1 MTRDEAIAYLETV
14 GRLPDD
20 DFPLLEAAI
29 ACALHDLPSRQAD
42 SVRILADHA
51 AQRLK
56 ERAAHESPED
66 ALTETMSSDLRLTGD
81 LLTYD
86 DPANTDLIMVAER
99 RRGLSAALVI
109 FYLDAAKRA
118 GLEAAPVDFP
128 NHVLIRVETPEG
140 PVALDPFSHGRV
152 VLPSE
157 LTRRALLAGLIP
169 HVADRLDLLM
179 APITPRQAL
188 IRLQAVQYAR
198 ALHDGDFEQA
208 ERAALRSVMLN
219 PEDLRP
225 WLDVA
230 HARERLGALNGT
242 IEALRRAKGSE
253 EGPDPHHA
261 SLDRVRMRLN

>member
-1 MTRDEAIAYLETV
+1 MTRDEAIDYLESL
-14 GRLPDD
+14 GRVSDD

-29 ACALHDLPSRQAD
+29 ACALHDLPLREAS
-42 SVRILADHA
+42 SVRILSDHA
-51 AQRLK
+51 AHRLK
-56 ERAAHESPED
+56 ERAVNESPDE
-66 ALTETMSSDLRLTGD
+66 ALTETMGSDLRLTGD

-86 DPANTDLIMVAER
+86 FSGNTDLIEVAER

-128 NHVLIRVETPEG
+128 NHVLLRVETPEG
-140 PVALDPFSHGRV
+140 PVALDPFSHGRL

-157 LTRRALLAGLIP
+157 LTRRALLAGLTP

-188 IRLQAVQYAR
+188 IRLQGVQYAR
-198 ALHDGDFEQA
+198 ALRDGDYEKA
-208 ERAALRSVMLN
+208 ERAALRSVLLN
-219 PEDLRP
+219 PEDRRP

-230 HARERLGALNGT
+230 QARERLGALNGT
-242 IEALRRAKGSE
+242 LEALRLARGADD
-253 EGPDPHHA
+253 GPDTHRA
-261 SLDRVRMRLN
+261 SMDRVRMRLN

>member
-1 MTRDEAIAYLETV
+1 MTREEAQDYLEMV
-14 GRLPDD
+14 GRLSDE

-29 ACALHDLPSRQAD
+29 ACALHDRPLRAAD
-42 SVRILADHA
+42 GVRILADHA

-56 ERAAHESPED
+56 ERAANESPDE

-81 LLTYD
+81 LLTYR
-86 DPANTDLIMVAER
+86 DPANTDLIEVAER
-99 RRGLSAALVI
+99 RRGLSAALGV

-128 NHVLIRVETPEG
+128 NHVLLRVETPEG

-152 VLPSE
+152 ILPSE
-157 LTRRALLAGLIP
+157 LTRRALRAGLTP

-179 APITPRQAL
+179 APITPRQGL
-188 IRLQAVQYAR
+188 IRLQGQQYAR
-198 ALHDGDFEQA
+198 ALFDGDYEQA
-208 ERAALRSVMLN
+208 ERSALRCVLLN
-219 PEDLRP
+219 PEDNRP

-242 IEALRRAKGSE
+242 LEALGRARGE
-253 EGPDPHHA
+253 EDGENPYRA
-261 SLDRVRMRLN
+261 SMDRVRLRLN